1 MKRKNTT
8 RNALF
13 TSIISLLLC
22 VSMLVGTTFA
32 WFTDEVKS
40 GTNVIAAGNLDVELY
55 HSNSNTSGNVDE
67 STILFVNKNGE
78 DIRWEPGAMAYE
90 TLTVKNEGSLALK
103 YNLAMNLTNENF
115 VVEADGT
122 VTPYGLSNALKIGMI
137 PGELA
142 DDVAPEDVLKQ
153 VTKWNALKS
162 FQLTGTLEAH
172 TAAEAVTFVI
182 YWEPS
187 DNDNNWNVNNGKT
200 VTDNFKQN
208 GEYALHIDLGV
219 HLKATQQVSESD
231 SFGPEYDKLAPW
243 TGEVS
248 AVPAEVNGVITITTG
263 AELAALAADVNSGNS
278 YEGKTIQ
285 LGADINLNDVA
296 WTPIGTSACPFKG
309 TFIGTG
315 YTISNLYAVGKDG
328 VGLFGR
334 TYVGAHIEGVTVVN
348 AYVYGNDRVGVIVGG
363 GYLAANCIK
372 DCTVMNAVVTATPY
386 MTDDGKTYDGGAK
399 AGVIIG
405 QAYNGSITGC
415 TAKDASVTAYRDL
428 GGISGML
435 YADGVTG
442 RTLTASGNTVENV
455 TLTYLDLNGAAYD
468 KNTANESMGDV
479 VGRLGRS
486 SDKCNMPVVE
496 NNTVTNV
503 TRNTVITWVED
514 GVQYTKDVDTGVVTL
529 FAITDAFVGDTLN
542 VPSGVTNLRNK
553 LLNGNTTIKEVVLP
567 ATLTNFGGSAN
578 GTEAATGGFFY
589 KSAVEKITLPEGLTE
604 IPAGAFNQA
613 ANLKEVNIPSSVTT
627 IGIGAFGGT
636 GLTELNIPATVTT
649 IGGGAFRDMANL
661 TTVTINGTDVN
672 IPKYAFRA
680 CAKLTTVILNVD
692 SLTLGDG
699 MVFTNTSTNNENP
712 NNITIYVKNDSM
724 YNTLTSNSDVKCT
737 VVKATFVTNAD
748 ELQTALD
755 AATGDAT
762 ILLGADITGNVIATQ
777 KEGVNI
783 TINGIGHEFDGA
795 IEIYGQARATGAETL
810 TIKNI
815 NFVSDVERDFVH
827 CNTTESAKRYA
838 HNVTIEDCTF
848 TGSGNGDVV
857 AARFRQCYNITV
869 KNCSGTGLHSVLWAT
884 GVANGITVDNVTAS
898 CTSGGVS
905 FGTST
910 DVTVK
915 NSNFTVAGA
924 YGYGIRV
931 DASGAYKLK
940 VENCVITADAPVLV
954 RKATGAATV
963 VLTGNTLTS
972 AKGNTLVVTAADYA
986 AGTELTAPTGNLTIT
1001 VDGTPWVCN
1010 AAQLAAAV
1018 ANGATD
1024 IYLMDGVYDVYSCGG
1039 KTLTL
1044 SGSKNAVLKLYN
1056 EGEDGCDYGFDGS
1069 TVTFNGVTID
1079 TSANNGNYKGF
1090 ARLNATFNNC
1100 AISGSYTTHNVQTF
1114 NNCTFNTN
1122 NGYIWIWG
1130 AEKVTFNGCTFEG
1143 NSKAILA
1150 HGWASSVININ
1161 NCDFVATEQ
1170 GYTGSGDNT
1179 AAIEIDPAGS
1189 NTYTINFTGKNTIT
1203 DSYAGWTRVKDGS
1216 TGHVTTE
1223 PKAVNN
1229 AANLQDSVSAG
1240 NNVVLTDD
1248 VTAPLSGSAIYGTPV
1263 AVVQKN
1269 GGVIDGNGN
1278 ALDIENPQYNG
1289 YAIETWG
1296 GRIQNLIIDTA
1307 VGRGIVISSPKED
1320 IYIDNVV
1327 IDGPGYAIN
1336 TTEYNG
1342 KALYVS
1348 NSTVKGWTS
1357 LAGLNSISFTNC
1369 TFGENTSKYW
1379 QNMGYGQDY
1388 DRLIRPYAS
1397 ATFTGCTFEQDYYLD
1412 LSALGADCTVTL
1424 TDCVC
1429 NGVVITAE
1437 NYDEYITVELPSG
1450 RTLSDCVIFN

>member
-13 TSIISLLLC
+13 TSVISLLLC
-22 VSMLVGTTFA
+22 VSMLVGATFA
-32 WFTDEVKS
+32 WFTDSVQS
-40 GTNVIAAGNLDVELY
+40 GRNEIHAGNLDVELY
-55 HSNSNTSGNVDE
+55 HENSYASEKVDE
-67 STILFVNKNGE
+67 NTMLFRNKNGE
-78 DIRWEPGAMAYE
+78 NMLWEPGAMAYE
-90 TLTVKNEGSLALK
+90 TLTVANEGNLALK
-103 YNLAMNLTNENF
+103 YNLAMNLTDENF
-115 VVEADGT
+115 VVEANGV
-122 VTPYGLSNALKIGMI
+122 VTPFGLSSALQIGTI
-137 PGELA
+137 PGALA
-142 DDVAPEDVLKQ
+142 ADATPEEVLAQ
-153 VTKWNALKS
+153 VTKWEPLKS
-162 FQLTGTLEAH
+162 FSLTGVLEGGE
-172 TAAEAVTFVI
+172 TAEAVTFVI
-182 YWEPS
+182 YWEPGE
-187 DNDNNWNVNNGKT
+187 DDNNWNVNNGKT
-200 VTDNFKQN
+200 VSDGYQLD
-208 GEYALHIDLGV
+208 GEYALRINLGV
-219 HLKATQQVSESD
+219 VLKATQQVFESD
-231 SFGPEYDKLAPW
+231 SFGPEYDEEAPW
-243 TGEVS
+243 TGEMGEL
-248 AVPAEVNGVITITTG
+248 PAEVNGAITITTG

-278 YEGKTIQ
+278 YEGKTIK

-348 AYVYGNDRVGVIVGG
+348 AYVFGNDRVGVIVGG

-372 DCTVMNAVVTATPY
+372 DCTVLNAVVTAVPY
-386 MTDDGKTYDGGAK
+386 MTADGVTYDGGAK

-415 TAKDASVTAYRDL
+415 TAKDATVTAYRDL

-468 KNTANESMGDV
+468 KNTPNESMGDV

-567 ATLTNFGGSAN
+567 ATVTNFGGSAN

-680 CAKLTTVILNVD
+680 CAKLTTVVLNVD

-712 NNITIYVKNDSM
+712 NNITIYVKNDSV

-737 VVKATFVTNAD
+737 VVKAAFATNAD
-748 ELQTALD
+748 ELQAALD

-783 TINGIGHEFDGA
+783 TIDGIGHEFDGS
-795 IEIYGQARATGAETL
+795 IEIYGKARATGAETL

-815 NFVSDVERDFVH
+815 NFVADEKRDFVH

-838 HNVTIEDCTF
+838 HNVTIEGCTF
-848 TGSGNGDVV
+848 TSNTTEDVV
-857 AARFRQCYNITV
+857 AARFRQCYNITI
-869 KNCSGTGLHSVLWAT
+869 KDCTATNLHSVLWAT
-884 GVANGITVDNVTAS
+884 GVSNGITVDNVTAS

-910 DVTVK
+910 VVTVK

-924 YGYGIRV
+924 YGYGVRV
-931 DASGAYKLK
+931 DASGAYALT
-940 VENCVITADAPVLV
+940 VENCVINADAPVLV
-954 RKATGAATV
+954 RKATGAAIVT
-963 VLTGNTLTS
+963 LTGNTLTS
-972 AKGNTLVVTAADYA
+972 SKDNTLVVTKADYA

-1001 VDGTPWVCN
+1001 VDGKPWVCN
-1010 AAQLAAAV
+1010 ADQLV
-1018 ANGATD
+1018 ES
-1024 IYLMDGVYDVYSCGG
+1024 L
-1039 KTLTL
+1039 
-1044 SGSKNAVLKLYN
+1044 
-1056 EGEDGCDYGFDGS
+1056 E
-1069 TVTFNGVTID
+1069 
-1079 TSANNGNYKGF
+1079 NGNDVV
-1090 ARLNATFNNC
+1090 LN
-1100 AISGSYTTHNVQTF
+1100 
-1114 NNCTFNTN
+1114 
-1122 NGYIWIWG
+1122 
-1130 AEKVTFNGCTFEG
+1130 
-1143 NSKAILA
+1143 
-1150 HGWASSVININ
+1150 
-1161 NCDFVATEQ
+1161 
-1170 GYTGSGDNT
+1170 GDVK
-1179 AAIEIDPAGS
+1179 IDPAGMS
-1189 NTYTINFTGKNTIT
+1189 NAYGKTGIN
-1203 DSYAGWTRVKDGS
+1203 V
-1216 TGHVTTE
+1216 
-1223 PKAVNN
+1223 
-1229 AANLQDSVSAG
+1229 
-1240 NNVVLTDD
+1240 
-1248 VTAPLSGSAIYGTPV
+1248 
-1263 AVVQKN
+1263 KN
-1269 GGVIDGNGN
+1269 GQTIDGNGN
-1278 ALDIENPQYNG
+1278 TLDIKG
-1289 YAIETWG
+1289 AGGTWDSG
-1296 GRIQNLIIDTA
+1296 
-1307 VGRGIVISSPKED
+1307 
-1320 IYIDNVV
+1320 
-1327 IDGPGYAIN
+1327 IN
-1336 TTEYNG
+1336 TTGGLIKNITVTGSFRGIFINHNSDYSERVILENVIIDGTTYTISCDQGMNQG
-1342 KALYVS
+1342 LTAT
-1348 NSTVKGWTS
+1348 NSTFNGWTS
-1357 LAGLNSISFTNC
+1357 YAATLGDAKFVGCS
-1369 TFGENTSKYW
+1369 FGEGR
-1379 QNMGYGQDY
+1379 GYAY
-1388 DRLIRPYAS
+1388 CRPYAP
-1397 ATFTGCTFEQDYYLD
+1397 TEFVGCDFEAGFAVDPCAVITFEN
-1412 LSALGADCTVTL
+1412 CTI
-1424 TDCVC
+1424 
-1429 NGVVITAE
+1429 NGEPLTAE
-1437 NYDEYITVELPSG
+1437 N
-1450 RTLSDCVIFN
+1450 LSDLIQPYYGDASNASVK